1 MFENLK
7 QSWQRFR
14 RSKPGYR
21 FQQRYYEKQQSR
33 RSTVQKILVIAVGVL
48 IFAAGIFFLAAPG
61 PGMIVLLIGASLIA
75 EQSLVAARALD
86 GAELRLRSLYAKSLR
101 LWRRAS
107 PAIRLWIVICALAI
121 VAALA
126 FGAYKI
132 AFAAETGPR
141 SRASPLCA
149 SPHLFLTFFIR
160 ECGPRFLRTI
170 P

>member
-1 MFENLK
+1 
-7 QSWQRFR
+7 
-14 RSKPGYR
+14 
-21 FQQRYYEKQQSR
+21 
-33 RSTVQKILVIAVGVL
+33 
-48 IFAAGIFFLAAPG
+48 
-61 PGMIVLLIGASLIA
+61 MIVLLIGASLIA

-141 SRASPLCA
+141 SLASALCA